1 MQWSMI
7 NPGDRLLLGLSGGK
21 DSLTLLHALL
31 AVQKRAPVKFEIG
44 CCTIDPGTD
53 SFDPSPLIPYVE
65 SLGVPYFY
73 VRESIVDKAA
83 TSGPNGGP
91 VTSLCSF
98 CARMKRGLL
107 YSTAQKNGY
116 NKLGEFQCCS
126 ALSPNLLLT
135 PPPYP
140 SLAVL
145 AQHLDDCAE
154 SFFMSAM
161 KNGFLRTMKANYKVG
176 DGAGGELSV
185 IRPLVYV
192 RENVLR
198 DYALKANLPIIN
210 ENCPACFEEP
220 KERARVK
227 KLLSKEENLAPSLF
241 DSIKKALI
249 PLMDKDM
256 GDRCREF
263 GDEVVERGR
272 REGEMRKGKD
282 GGGKKGLSDGPQLSN
297 PAPSSSPLQDFTDDQ
312 LEEELKRRKL
322 AKEAPKRSGPIC
334 TIDGT
339 CEIFE

>member
-1 MQWSMI
+1 
-7 NPGDRLLLGLSGGK
+7 LLGLSGGK

-73 VRESIVDKAA
+73 VRDPIVSKAA
-83 TSGPNGGP
+83 TAGPNGGP
-91 VTSLCSF
+91 VTSLCSY

-107 YSTAQKNGY
+107 YSTALKNGY
-116 NKLGEFQCCS
+116 NKL
-126 ALSPNLLLT
+126 
-135 PPPYP
+135 
-140 SLAVL
+140 VL

-161 KNGFLRTMKANYKVG
+161 KNGFLRTMKAHYKVG
-176 DGAGGELSV
+176 DGEGGELSV

-227 KLLSKEENLAPSLF
+227 KLLSKEENLAPNLF

-249 PLMDKDM
+249 PLMDKDV
-256 GDRCREF
+256 GDRCRQF

-272 REGEMRKGKD
+272 REGEMRRGKD
-282 GGGKKGLSDGPQLSN
+282 GGGKKGRCDDKDEDDDVGKKSSP
-297 PAPSSSPLQDFTDDQ
+297 PATTNATSSPLQDFTDEQ
-312 LEEELKRRKL
+312 LEEELKRRTFI
-322 AKEAPKRSGPIC
+322 KEEALKATKRSGPVC

>member
-126 ALSPNLLLT
+126 ARAPNLLLT

-322 AKEAPKRSGPIC
+322 AKEVPKRSGPIC